1 MATIFVATSKS
12 LQAWGSDVGLT
23 KHLFKVDITEDTAD
37 AMVARMNADRHG
49 GRQDWTLLK
58 AETTEKTPEE
68 ALAKISTRETAVD
81 PLYYPQIKGAG
92 GIFKVKPTNAENHF
106 FIESALAGRERK
118 AKRVSPAEIATY
130 LLRNA

>member
-23 KHLFKVDITEDTAD
+23 KFLFKVDVTPEA
-37 AMVARMNADRHG
+37 AEAAVARMNSDRHG
-49 GRQDWTLLK
+49 GRDDWILLK
-58 AETTEKTPEE
+58 AEATDRTQAE
-68 ALAKISTRETAVD
+68 ALSRIGAKETAID
-81 PLYYPQIKGAG
+81 PVYYPQLKGAG
-92 GIFKVKPTNAENHF
+92 GIFKVKPANAENHF

-118 AKRVSPAEIATY
+118 ATRVSQAEIAIY

>member
-23 KHLFKVDITEDTAD
+23 KYLFKVGVSEETAEDA
-37 AMVARMNADRHG
+37 VARMNADRHG
-49 GRQDWTLLK
+49 GRDDWTLLK
-58 AETTEKTPEE
+58 AEATEKAQAE
-68 ALAKISTRETAVD
+68 ALARIANKETAVD

-118 AKRVSPAEIATY
+118 ATRVSPTEIATY
-130 LLRNA
+130 LIRNA

>member
-1 MATIFVATSKS
+1 MATIFVASSKS

-23 KHLFKVDITEDTAD
+23 KHLFKVDVTPEA
-37 AMVARMNADRHG
+37 AEAVVARMNADRHA
-49 GRQDWTLLK
+49 GRDDWTLLK
-58 AETTEKTPEE
+58 AETTEKSLGD
-68 ALAKISTRETAVD
+68 ALAKISAKETAVD

-92 GIFKVKPTNAENHF
+92 GIFKVKLTNVENHF